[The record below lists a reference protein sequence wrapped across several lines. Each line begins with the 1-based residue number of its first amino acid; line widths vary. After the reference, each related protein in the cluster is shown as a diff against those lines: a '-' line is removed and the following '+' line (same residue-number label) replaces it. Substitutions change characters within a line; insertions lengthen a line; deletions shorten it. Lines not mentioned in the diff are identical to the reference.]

1 MTWPRFAS
9 PINFIGALAAL
20 LACQLAWCDDTAPLQ
35 TLVIGG
41 ASVSNNSSYSFAGL
55 IEPIW
60 GGHLGQGW
68 FSTTTLS
75 VVTYRYNAGNDDAAH
90 PGTVSVHGTGP
101 GLATG
106 LGYSFSAP
114 TYQIAL
120 STQVGFRDID
130 LDPVLPPDAPHGTVL
145 TTMPQL
151 QARAY
156 VTPDAYADLI
166 SNYTFGQ
173 HSDFN
178 RLRVGWQGV
187 PAWNGGLE
195 GIAQH
200 GPGYRIRQAG
210 LFIGHDLAG
219 GLNLGLDGGRMQQQG
234 SANGEY
240 IGVALSYVF

>member
-1 MTWPRFAS
+1 MS
-9 PINFIGALAAL
+9 PSKTAVALAAML
-20 LACQLAWCDDTAPLQ
+20 TCQLAWCDGPPLPVSSQPPQ

-41 ASVSNNSSYSFAGL
+41 VSVSDNSSYSYAGL

-75 VVTYRYNAGNDDAAH
+75 VVTYRYNAGSDAAN

-101 GLATG
+101 GLASG

-114 TYQIAL
+114 LYQVAF
-120 STQVGFRDID
+120 STQLGFRDIH
-130 LDPVLPPDAPHGTVL
+130 LDPALPKDAPHGTVL
-145 TTMPQL
+145 TTTPQL

-156 VTPDAYADLI
+156 VTPDGYADLI

-178 RLRVGWQGV
+178 RVRFGWQGL
-187 PAWNGGLE
+187 ASWNAGLE

-200 GPGYRIRQAG
+200 GPGYRIRQQG
-210 LFIGHDLAG
+210 LFIGHDFAG
-219 GLNLGLDGGRMQQQG
+219 GFNLGIDGGSMQQRG
-234 SANGEY
+234 SASGEY
-240 IGVALSYVF
+240 LGVAVSYVF